1 MLLLTPSVSGI
12 STFPLSLLLPV
23 SPESDAGV
31 FSLSLPLGM
40 LPATP
45 HATLHHQVF
54 TLLHQMICRPYQSQ
68 HHSYFVS
75 LKRLRLKISSTKEIP
90 ESKKSNLVIS

>member
-40 LPATP
+40 LPGTP
-45 HATLHHQVF
+45 HDTPHQQVF
-54 TLLHQMICRPYQSQ
+54 TLLHQMICRSCQSQ

-75 LKRLRLKISSTKEIP
+75 LKKLRLKISSAREIP
-90 ESKKSNLVIS
+90 ENKKSNLIVS